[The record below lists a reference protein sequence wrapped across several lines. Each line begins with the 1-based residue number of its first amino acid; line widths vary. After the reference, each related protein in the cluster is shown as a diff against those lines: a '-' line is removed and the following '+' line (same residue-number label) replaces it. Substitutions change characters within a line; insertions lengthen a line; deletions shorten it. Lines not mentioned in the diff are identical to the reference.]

1 MKKLFYLFL
10 TLFALV
16 GCDNKDEFDQIVSN
30 NPEASELPQT
40 LYATILNE
48 EDAQDTLQSRTYLN
62 NNRKVVWHAGDEISF
77 FSKNTHGRYVSKGQD
92 GDEHVVFEPI

>member
-1 MKKLFYLFL
+1 MSMKKLFYLFL

-16 GCDNKDEFDQIVSN
+16 SCDNKDEFDQMVSN

-62 NNRKVVWHAGDEISF
+62 SNRKVVWHAGDEISF
-77 FSKNTHGRYVSKGQD
+77 FSKKTNGM
-92 GDEHVVFEPI
+92 VFISQYSQVKR